1 MHDSTTTHA
10 VTSSAQPTAGKGC
23 DGKLQLTPCAIV
35 IFGATGDLTSRK
47 LFPALYNLYAYDRLP
62 EGFVIVGTGR
72 SEHSED
78 SFREK
83 MRESLEEHVPD
94 YDRDLWRQMVPR
106 LFYSQL
112 DYDDVDGYRGLKERL
127 EEIDASEEVRGATQ
141 GNRLFY
147 LAVPPTL
154 YKTIAGKLGEAG
166 LAAHEQE
173 KGWSRIVVEKP
184 FGHDLASARELDAT
198 LHRSFAE
205 DQIFR
210 IDHYL
215 AKETVQNILMFRF
228 ANAIFEPVWNRNFI
242 DYVSIIAAEDLG
254 VGHRAGYYDKAGVLR
269 DMFQNHMMQLLALS
283 AMSPPSRF
291 HADRVRDEKSRTY
304 RSLRPF
310 NVPGEFKD
318 LVLGQYEAGEVNGKR
333 VPGYREE
340 PNIPEASSTPTFAML
355 RVYLDSWRWQ
365 GVPFY
370 LTSGKRLTRKISRIV
385 VRFKEVPHSMLRG
398 VVDQAIEQNRLFMG
412 IYPDEVI
419 HMYFMAKKPAPQ
431 LCLQP
436 VIMHYGFE
444 DSGGAP
450 KLEAYEKVL
459 LDCIMGDQMLFW
471 RQDGVEL
478 TWGFLTPILEMCEEC
493 GELEQHLH
501 RYPAGSWGPEQ
512 ACDLHPGYYED
523 VITKT
528 S

>member
-1 MHDSTTTHA
+1 MREAEESIG
-10 VTSSAQPTAGKGC
+10 QGC
-23 DGKLQLTPCAIV
+23 DAELQLAPCAIV

-47 LFPALYNLYAYDRLP
+47 LFPALYNLHAYGRLP

-72 SEHSED
+72 SEFTDD

-83 MRESLEEHVPD
+83 MREALDEFAPG
-94 YDRDLWRQMVPR
+94 YDRELWRRMALR
-106 LFYSQL
+106 LFYCRL
-112 DYDDVDGYRGLKERL
+112 DYDDVEGFRGLKDRL
-127 EEIDASEEVRGATQ
+127 EEIDASEEVQDSTL

-154 YKTIAGKLGEAG
+154 YTTIASHLGEAG
-166 LAAHEQE
+166 LAAHEQR

-184 FGHDLASARELDAT
+184 FGHDLASARKLDAT
-198 LHRSFAE
+198 LHSSFAE
-205 DQIFR
+205 NQIFR

-242 DYVSIIAAEDLG
+242 EYISIISAEDLG

-291 HADRVRDEKSRTY
+291 HADRVRDEKTRVY

-310 NVPGEFKD
+310 DVRREFKD
-318 LVLGQYEAGEVNGKR
+318 LVLGQYEAGEVGGKR

-340 PNIPEASSTPTFAML
+340 KGVAENSSTPTFAML
-355 RVYLDSWRWQ
+355 RVYLDNWRWQ

-370 LTSGKRLTRKISRIV
+370 LTSGKRLTDKISRIV

-398 VVDQAIEQNRLFMG
+398 VLDQTIEQNKLFMG

-419 HMYFMAKKPAPQ
+419 HMYFMAKQPAPL
-431 LCLQP
+431 LCLRP

-444 DSGGAP
+444 NDGEGP

-493 GELEQHLH
+493 GEFEEHLH
-501 RYPAGSWGPEQ
+501 RYPAGGWGPEA
-512 ACDLHPGYYED
+512 ACSLHPGYHED
-523 VITKT
+523 VTTKT